1 LLLRVSQ
8 HGLIRK
14 IDRMHEYYVIRFGG
28 RILLVVPQLPQFLLI
43 PSLA

>member
-1 LLLRVSQ
+1 
-8 HGLIRK
+8 
-14 IDRMHEYYVIRFGG
+14 VIRFGG